1 LILYNAGLHVN
12 GQRLQ
17 MILGKRVFVVM

>member
-1 LILYNAGLHVN
+1 VILYNTGLHVN
-12 GQRLQ
+12 AQRLQ